1 MERTRV
7 EDFRRLVEAEITE
20 LEGLRQQSADGRA
33 PVALDQQSVGRLAR
47 MDAMQVQAMA
57 LAAERRRAAR
67 LDQLRTVLQR
77 IDDGEFGWCEDCGE
91 AIPEGRLK
99 VDPTA
104 RLCVACAR
112 AQGR

>member
-1 MERTRV
+1 MEQSLI
-7 EDFRRLVEAEITE
+7 EEFRRLVDAEITE
-20 LEGLRQQSADGRA
+20 LEDLRQQSAEGRA

-57 LAAERRRAAR
+57 LAAERRRFAR

-77 IDDGEFGWCEDCGE
+77 IDDGEFGWCEDCDE
-91 AIPEGRLK
+91 AIAEGRLK

-104 RLCVACAR
+104 RLCVA
-112 AQGR
+112 